1 MPKVRARR
9 KNRHWIIPI
18 HQGKTPDADI
28 RSGKNSV
35 HPDVRWGSTARFAY
49 KPADPAVYLPEAGK
63 RDLLQDS
70 SCIILQPEKLS
81 MNRLLL
87 LKKGIRPKWIPLL
100 NNNGF
105 IFEASFQCFDNCP
118 GSHEL

>member
-9 KNRHWIIPI
+9 KNRHRIIPI

-87 LKKGIRPKWIPLL
+87 LKKGIRPKWIPRL